1 MAILDTFIALRNY
14 VKGKIDSYELKESD
28 DLIYRVIEDRQN
40 RGQSEIVL
48 SFDREDEFLKFLGLH
63 EDDIWFYQ
71 VVNSPYSDYEFIDSY
86 SVKEDFEN
94 GEGLYY
100 SLDEENE
107 EKLADI
113 SRIILPMKV
122 DFNNEN
128 FRSQLFKKLLTNFK
142 DDTKD
147 ILDDFQL
154 ERNREMRIT
163 AQNSINKEM
172 MDYLDK
178 LDFNEFGNDGFKTTV
193 ANLIML
199 YVRENAIHFSL
210 KELIKRI
217 TENSSVPG
225 NWLDNQYEFQDD
237 GNFDKES
244 FNSYTSSKLDKI
256 LEKLED
262 SEEGVTIQD
271 YTEMTQRITKKFEQ
285 DKYYNLPKDLKK
297 ETRFKID
304 GFLYP
309 AMKVVV
315 TLSKG
320 MKQRKVKLSED
331 NFYNL
336 LYQPSLFN
344 LDEI

>member
-142 DDTKD
+142 DDTED
-147 ILDDFQL
+147 ILYDFQL

-178 LDFNEFGNDGFKTTV
+178 FDFNEFGNDGFKTTV

>member
-178 LDFNEFGNDGFKTTV
+178 FDFNEFGNDGFKTTV

-237 GNFDKES
+237 GNFDTES

-256 LEKLED
+256 LEKLEY